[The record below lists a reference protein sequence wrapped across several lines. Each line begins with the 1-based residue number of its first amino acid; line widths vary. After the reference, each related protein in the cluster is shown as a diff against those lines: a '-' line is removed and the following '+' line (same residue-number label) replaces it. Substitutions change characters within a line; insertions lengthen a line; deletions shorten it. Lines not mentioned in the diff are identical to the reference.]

1 MGPAEISELSAASRP
16 MWRPRRSCWTPFLV
30 LGAVLAILPV
40 TSAHASEHADSNDGA
55 PTSTDSVEV
64 VRGIAPEWPFQ
75 GFFAPALG
83 RFWDTDRGRVHDL
96 SNGMDFGACYQLYV
110 EANAESVRMGYASY
124 TDPDKHYVIPWGDI
138 AYPVISRR
146 VTSQRPSDAVIPSQD
161 LFRESY
167 RLTDERI
174 TLSPRVVGSDLDGP
188 GEEYEDYNLD
198 QIVAFWAQNSRDR
211 RLYLPLDGR
220 RGPVGGFVEIEPDG
234 LPLEDFY
241 AMREIAEEFGGLGGL
256 QHLREHGSDGRFY
269 GFSLYFEGHPN
280 CSDFALSFVVDGA
293 TGQVV
298 GCYEYRMERQ
308 TPLIFVP
315 SEDSVMLDD
324 FALPNAMWPVDADA
338 CGVRLDGE
346 RPADF
351 FRLMT
356 DAGLSADYARDGA
369 GP

>member
-1 MGPAEISELSAASRP
+1 MTSRAPVTRPHRPRWPLFLASAA
-16 MWRPRRSCWTPFLV
+16 L
-30 LGAVLAILPV
+30 LAVLPV
-40 TSAHASEHADSNDGA
+40 TSAQASEHTDSNDGA
-55 PTSTDSVEV
+55 PTSTEAVEI

-83 RFWDTDRGRVHDL
+83 RFWDTGRGRVHDVGGSYMLEASDNRSFIACRETYVDVDAEAVRLGYETL
-96 SNGMDFGACYQLYV
+96 STGAT
-110 EANAESVRMGYASY
+110 RHYA
-124 TDPDKHYVIPWGDI
+124 IPWGDI

-146 VTSQRPSDAVIPSQD
+146 VTSQRPSDTAIPSQD

-167 RLTDERI
+167 RLLAERI
-174 TLSPRVVGSDLDGP
+174 TLAPRVVGSDLDEP

-234 LPLEDFY
+234 LPLGDFY
-241 AMREIAEEFGGLGGL
+241 AMRDIAEEFGGLGGL
-256 QHLREHGSDGRFY
+256 QHLHRHGSDGRLY
-269 GFSLYFEGHPN
+269 GFSLYFEGHLN

-298 GCYEYRMERQ
+298 GCYDYQMKHQ

-315 SEDSVMLDD
+315 SEDSFVLDD

-346 RPADF
+346 RPEDF

-356 DAGLSADYARDGA
+356 DADLPADDARDGA

>member
-1 MGPAEISELSAASRP
+1 MTRARRPRWPLFLASAA
-16 MWRPRRSCWTPFLV
+16 L
-30 LGAVLAILPV
+30 LAVLPV
-40 TSAHASEHADSNDGA
+40 TSAQASEHADGSETA
-55 PTSTDSVEV
+55 PTSTDAVEI

-83 RFWDTDRGRVHDL
+83 RFWDTGRGRVHDVGGSYMLEASDNRYSVACRETYIDVDAEAVRLGYRTL
-96 SNGMDFGACYQLYV
+96 STGAT
-110 EANAESVRMGYASY
+110 RHYA
-124 TDPDKHYVIPWGDI
+124 IPWGDI

-146 VTSQRPSDAVIPSQD
+146 VTSQRPSDATSPGKD
-161 LFRESY
+161 LFGERY
-167 RLTDERI
+167 RLTAERI
-174 TLSPRVVGSDLDGP
+174 ALSPIVVGSDLDEP
-188 GEEYEDYNLD
+188 GEEYEDYNLS
-198 QIVAFWAQNSRDR
+198 QIVAFWAQNSSDR

-220 RGPVGGFVEIEPDG
+220 RGPVGGFVEVEPDG
-234 LPLEDFY
+234 LPLGDVY
-241 AMREIAEEFGGLGGL
+241 AMRDIAEEFGGLGGL
-256 QHLREHGSDGRFY
+256 QHLPVHGSDGRFY

-293 TGQVV
+293 TGQVA
-298 GCYEYRMERQ
+298 GCYDYGMKDQ

-346 RPADF
+346 RPEDF

-356 DAGLSADYARDGA
+356 DPGLSDDDSRAGA